1 MSKKKKNHKKNHNP
15 RKNTSQKKTGVEF
28 FLSEVSTNYISDDIR
43 KDRNNWLEV
52 LVDECT
58 YELGSNIKLPITE
71 PYAYEL
77 FDMYETETTKKVDS
91 DFCFAL
97 LALSKTVRLFCH
109 RNGKRYF
116 TTELDWDT
124 VISLFKLAYE
134 RNGLPFSAVSLNQD
148 A

>member
-1 MSKKKKNHKKNHNP
+1 M
-15 RKNTSQKKTGVEF
+15 
-28 FLSEVSTNYISDDIR
+28 SEVATNYISDDIR

-58 YELGSNIKLPITE
+58 CELGSSIKLPITE

-77 FDMYETETTKKVDS
+77 FPMDKTATSKKVDS

-97 LALSKTVRLFCH
+97 LSLSKTVRLFCH

-116 TTELDWDT
+116 STDLDWDT
-124 VISLFKLAYE
+124 VVSLFQLAYE